1 MTRVVVIAYD
11 LGLERVTINVA
22 DVFDISAEFYL
33 SFLVAIITIDVFYSV
48 TQSFARNR
56 LDLMDLTAKRLKNPE
71 IVELVILLSDTVEDH
86 LALENV
92 AVLIVVTAHELR
104 KF

>member
-11 LGLERVTINVA
+11 LRFVRVTICVA
-22 DVFDISAEFYL
+22 YVFDIGAEFYL
-33 SFLVAIITIDVFYSV
+33 SFLVAVITIDVFYSV
-48 TQSFARNR
+48 TMSFGRYR
-56 LDLMDLTAKRLKNPE
+56 LNLVNLATKRLKNPE

-86 LALENV
+86 FALENV

-104 KF
+104 KL